1 MENKYIIG
9 KEYQGGKREILK
21 KDELL
26 MLQAIMASL
35 YSKDP
40 ATQTGA
46 CIVDKNGNIITTGY
60 NHNPKY
66 WNEDEFPWNGDVKN
80 NGEENTKYPYVIHA
94 EMDALINYKGNNED
108 FIGSTLYVTLFPCSN
123 CAKHLADA
131 GIKRVIYLFEREETI
146 DKIEV
151 KRIFE
156 ACGIEYYSFSEITSE
171 LEGIEFNLTID
182 EKHTSKKLVRT
193 NN

>member
-1 MENKYIIG
+1 MNSIYSIG
-9 KEYQGGKREILK
+9 KEYQGGKRKDTLN

-26 MLQAIMASL
+26 MFQAILSSL

-40 ATQTGA
+40 SSQVGA
-46 CIVDKNGNIITTGY
+46 CFVDQNGKIITTGY

-66 WNEDEFPWNGDVKN
+66 WNEDEFPWNSDVKN

-108 FIGSTLYVTLFPCSN
+108 FIGSTLYVTLFHCYT
-123 CAKHLADA
+123 CAKHLADV
-131 GIKRVIYLFEREETI
+131 GVKKVIYLFEREE
-146 DKIEV
+146 DLNKIEV

-156 ACGIEYYSFSEITSE
+156 ACGIEYHSFSDITND
-171 LEGIEFNLTID
+171 LEGIELNLTID
-182 EKHTSKKLVRT
+182 EKHTSKKLVR
-193 NN
+193 NK